1 MYKYCRCNADC
12 QPFFGADTKIVF
24 LVDAQVKLI
33 CASTT
38 CFCSVERREK
48 MNKLQSLIGK
58 QVELE
63 VSGKVMLTGILVDVG
78 LDIIVIYN
86 GKEYLYI
93 PHLHIHNIRLST
105 KPQTE
110 LSDVTPELPFDEN
123 DTISYRKTLINAKG
137 RFVEIYVTGNKSIH
151 GYVTA
156 ILNDYFV
163 FYSPVYKTMFISLNH
178 LKWLTPYQT
187 NITPYTLSNEVLP
200 VKPTNIPLQR
210 SLEEQLKKF
219 EGQLVVFDLGDNPMK
234 IGLLKQVQNNII
246 ELVTA
251 SGESVFWKLMHVKTV
266 HLP

>member
-1 MYKYCRCNADC
+1 
-12 QPFFGADTKIVF
+12 
-24 LVDAQVKLI
+24 
-33 CASTT
+33 
-38 CFCSVERREK
+38 
-48 MNKLQSLIGK
+48 MNHLHSLIGK

-63 VSGKVMLTGILVDVG
+63 LSGKAMLQGILVDIG

-93 PHLHIHNIRLST
+93 PHLHIHNIQLSAN
-105 KPQTE
+105 PSTE
-110 LSDVTPELPFDEN
+110 LSDSTPELPFDK
-123 DTISYRKTLINAKG
+123 DDMISYRKTLNNAKG

-156 ILNDYFV
+156 VLNDYFV
-163 FYSPVYKTMFISLNH
+163 FYSPLYKTMFISLNH

-187 NITPYTLSNEVLP
+187 NITPYTLGNEVLP

-219 EGQLVVFDLGDNPMK
+219 EGKLIVFDLGDHPMK
-234 IGLLKQVQNNII
+234 IGLLKQVQNDII

-251 SGESVFWKLMHVKTV
+251 DGKSIFWKIMHVKTI

>member
-12 QPFFGADTKIVF
+12 QPFFSADTKIVF
-24 LVDAQVKLI
+24 LVDAQVKPI

-48 MNKLQSLIGK
+48 MNNLQSLIGK

-93 PHLHIHNIRLST
+93 PHLHIHNIKIST
-105 KPQTE
+105 KPDTE

-137 RFVEIYVTGNKSIH
+137 RFVEIYVTGNRSIH

-219 EGQLVVFDLGDNPMK
+219 EGQLVVFDLGDNPSK

-251 SGESVFWKLMHVKTV
+251 SGNSVFWKLMHVKTV

>member
-1 MYKYCRCNADC
+1 
-12 QPFFGADTKIVF
+12 
-24 LVDAQVKLI
+24 
-33 CASTT
+33 
-38 CFCSVERREK
+38 
-48 MNKLQSLIGK
+48 MNNLHSLIGK

-63 VSGKVMLTGILVDVG
+63 VSGKVQLAGILVDVG

-93 PHLHIHNIRLST
+93 PHLHIHNIRLSAN
-105 KPQTE
+105 PDTE
-110 LSDVTPELPFDEN
+110 LSDSTPELPFDE
-123 DTISYRKTLINAKG
+123 DDMISYRKTLNNAKG

-156 ILNDYFV
+156 VLNDYFV
-163 FYSPVYKTMFISLNH
+163 FYSPLYKTMFISLNH

-187 NITPYTLSNEVLP
+187 NITPYTLGNEVLP

-219 EGQLVVFDLGDNPMK
+219 EGKLIVFDLGDHPMK
-234 IGLLKQVQNNII
+234 IGLLKQVKNNII

-251 SGESVFWKLMHVKTV
+251 SGESVFWKIIHVKTV

>member
-1 MYKYCRCNADC
+1 
-12 QPFFGADTKIVF
+12 
-24 LVDAQVKLI
+24 
-33 CASTT
+33 
-38 CFCSVERREK
+38 
-48 MNKLQSLIGK
+48 MNNLQSLIRK
-58 QVELE
+58 QVQLE
-63 VSGKVMLTGILVDVG
+63 VSGKVMLQGILVDVG
-78 LDIIVIYN
+78 LDIVVIYN

-105 KPQTE
+105 DPITE
-110 LSDVTPELPFDEN
+110 LSDVTPKLPFDE
-123 DTISYRKTLINAKG
+123 DDVISYRKTLINAKG

-219 EGQLVVFDLGDNPMK
+219 EGQLVVFDLGDNPLK

>member
-1 MYKYCRCNADC
+1 
-12 QPFFGADTKIVF
+12 
-24 LVDAQVKLI
+24 
-33 CASTT
+33 
-38 CFCSVERREK
+38 
-48 MNKLQSLIGK
+48 MNNLNSLIGK

-63 VSGKVMLTGILVDVG
+63 VSGKVLLTGILVDVG

-105 KPQTE
+105 NPQTE
-110 LSDVTPELPFDEN
+110 LSDVIPESPFDEN
-123 DTISYRKTLINAKG
+123 EMISYRKTLINAKG

-187 NITPYTLSNEVLP
+187 NITPYTLGNEVLP
-200 VKPTNIPLQR
+200 VKPTNMPLQR

-219 EGQLVVFDLGDNPMK
+219 EGQLVVFDLGDHPMK

-251 SGESVFWKLMHVKTV
+251 SGKSVFWKLIHVKTI

>member
-1 MYKYCRCNADC
+1 
-12 QPFFGADTKIVF
+12 
-24 LVDAQVKLI
+24 
-33 CASTT
+33 
-38 CFCSVERREK
+38 
-48 MNKLQSLIGK
+48 MNHLHSLIGK

-63 VSGKVMLTGILVDVG
+63 LSGKAMLQGILVDIG

-93 PHLHIHNIRLST
+93 PHLHIHNIRLSAN
-105 KPQTE
+105 PDTE
-110 LSDVTPELPFDEN
+110 LSDSTPELPFDE
-123 DTISYRKTLINAKG
+123 DDMISYRKTLNNAKG

-156 ILNDYFV
+156 VLNDYFV
-163 FYSPVYKTMFISLNH
+163 FYSPLYKTMFISLNH

-187 NITPYTLSNEVLP
+187 NITPYTLGNEVLP

-219 EGQLVVFDLGDNPMK
+219 EGKLIVFDLGDHPMK
-234 IGLLKQVQNNII
+234 IGLLKQVKNNII

-251 SGESVFWKLMHVKTV
+251 SGESVFWKIIHVKTV

>member
-1 MYKYCRCNADC
+1 
-12 QPFFGADTKIVF
+12 
-24 LVDAQVKLI
+24 
-33 CASTT
+33 
-38 CFCSVERREK
+38 
-48 MNKLQSLIGK
+48 MNNLHSLIGK
-58 QVELE
+58 QIELE
-63 VSGKVMLTGILVDVG
+63 VSGKVMLRGILVDIG

-93 PHLHIHNIRLST
+93 PHLHIHNISLST
-105 KPQTE
+105 NPDEE
-110 LSDVTPELPFDEN
+110 LSNVTPELPFDK
-123 DTISYRKTLINAKG
+123 DDMISYRKTLMNAKG

-156 ILNDYFV
+156 VLNDYFV
-163 FYSPVYKTMFISLNH
+163 FYSPLYKTMFISLNH

-187 NITPYTLSNEVLP
+187 NITPYTLGNEVLP

-219 EGQLVVFDLGDNPMK
+219 EGKLIVFDLGDHPMK
-234 IGLLKQVQNNII
+234 IGLLKQVQNDII

-251 SGESVFWKLMHVKTV
+251 DGKSIFWKIMHVKTI

>member
-1 MYKYCRCNADC
+1 
-12 QPFFGADTKIVF
+12 
-24 LVDAQVKLI
+24 
-33 CASTT
+33 
-38 CFCSVERREK
+38 
-48 MNKLQSLIGK
+48 MNNLHSLIGK

-63 VSGKVMLTGILVDVG
+63 VSGKVMLAGILVDVG

-86 GKEYLYI
+86 GKEYFYI
-93 PHLHIHNIRLST
+93 PHLHIHNIRSST
-105 KPQTE
+105 NPSAE
-110 LSDVTPELPFDEN
+110 LLGVTPELPFDE
-123 DTISYRKTLINAKG
+123 DDMISYRKTLTNAKG

-187 NITPYTLSNEVLP
+187 NITPYTLGNEVLP
-200 VKPTNIPLQR
+200 VKPTDIPLQR

-219 EGQLVVFDLGDNPMK
+219 EGQLAVFDLGDHPMK
-234 IGLLKQVQNNII
+234 IGLLKQVKNNII

-251 SGESVFWKLMHVKTV
+251 DGKSIFWKIMHVKTI

>member
-1 MYKYCRCNADC
+1 
-12 QPFFGADTKIVF
+12 
-24 LVDAQVKLI
+24 
-33 CASTT
+33 
-38 CFCSVERREK
+38 
-48 MNKLQSLIGK
+48 MNNLNSLIGK

-63 VSGKVMLTGILVDVG
+63 VSGKVLLTGILVDVG

-93 PHLHIHNIRLST
+93 PHLHIHNIRVST
-105 KPQTE
+105 NPQTE
-110 LSDVTPELPFDEN
+110 LSDVIPESPFDEN
-123 DTISYRKTLINAKG
+123 EMISYRKTLINAKG

-187 NITPYTLSNEVLP
+187 NITPYTLGNEVLP
-200 VKPTNIPLQR
+200 VKPTNMPLQR

-219 EGQLVVFDLGDNPMK
+219 EGQLVVFDLGDHPMK

-251 SGESVFWKLMHVKTV
+251 SGISVFWKLIHVKTI

>member
-1 MYKYCRCNADC
+1 
-12 QPFFGADTKIVF
+12 
-24 LVDAQVKLI
+24 
-33 CASTT
+33 
-38 CFCSVERREK
+38 
-48 MNKLQSLIGK
+48 MNHLHSLIGK

-63 VSGKVMLTGILVDVG
+63 LSGKAMLQGILVDVG
-78 LDIIVIYN
+78 LDILVIYN

-93 PHLHIHNIRLST
+93 PHLHIHNIRLSSN
-105 KPQTE
+105 PSTE
-110 LSDVTPELPFDEN
+110 LSDSTPELPFDE
-123 DTISYRKTLINAKG
+123 DDMISYRKTLMNAKG

-156 ILNDYFV
+156 VLNDYFV
-163 FYSPVYKTMFISLNH
+163 FYSPLYKTMFISLNH

-187 NITPYTLSNEVLP
+187 NITPYTLGNEVLP

-219 EGQLVVFDLGDNPMK
+219 EGKLVVFDLGDHPMK
-234 IGLLKQVQNNII
+234 IGLLKQVQNDII

-251 SGESVFWKLMHVKTV
+251 DGKSIFWKIMHVKTI

>member
-1 MYKYCRCNADC
+1 
-12 QPFFGADTKIVF
+12 
-24 LVDAQVKLI
+24 
-33 CASTT
+33 
-38 CFCSVERREK
+38 
-48 MNKLQSLIGK
+48 MNHLHSLIGK

-63 VSGKVMLTGILVDVG
+63 LSGKAMLQGILVDIG

-93 PHLHIHNIRLST
+93 PHLHIHNIRLSAN
-105 KPQTE
+105 PDTE
-110 LSDVTPELPFDEN
+110 LSDSTPELPFDE
-123 DTISYRKTLINAKG
+123 DDMISYRKTLNNAKG

-156 ILNDYFV
+156 VLNDYFV
-163 FYSPVYKTMFISLNH
+163 FYSPLYKTMFISLNH

-187 NITPYTLSNEVLP
+187 NITPYTLGNEVLP

-219 EGQLVVFDLGDNPMK
+219 EGKLIVFDLGDHPMK
-234 IGLLKQVQNNII
+234 IGLLKQVQNDII

-251 SGESVFWKLMHVKTV
+251 DGKSIFWKIMHVKTI